1 MIGPR
6 HGKCCLEARLN
17 RSRRV
22 LLLMTDFFRTQNRY
36 FRARALGPLLAVL
49 MTAACATPSLD
60 EAADNGVND
69 PLEPMNRAIFS
80 FNQFAEGLLF
90 KPLALLYRD
99 LLPPEVQ
106 DAMSGI
112 LETLHTPV
120 VLANDILQGEP
131 ERAAETLGRFF
142 INGTLGLGGIFDV
155 AAEFG
160 MAGHNEDF
168 GQTLAVWGSGEGMYL
183 VLPLLGPSSLRDGI
197 GLGVDAMIDPL
208 TYYASF
214 GEQAGRSAAR
224 GINELSGVVDSLDEI
239 ERTSLDFY
247 ATLRSLYR
255 QQRADQILN
264 GAAPPVIPIPSIS
277 FEDFDIMDEDQ
288 VTQVN

>member
-1 MIGPR
+1 MIKNFRR
-6 HGKCCLEARLN
+6 HS
-17 RSRRV
+17 RS
-22 LLLMTDFFRTQNRY
+22 
-36 FRARALGPLLAVL
+36 FRAGVFVPLLAVL
-49 MTAACATPSLD
+49 AIAACATPSMD
-60 EAADNGVND
+60 GNADNGVND

-80 FNQFAEGLLF
+80 FNQFAQGLLF

-106 DAMSGI
+106 DAVGGI

-120 VLANDILQGEP
+120 TLANDLLQGEP
-131 ERAAETLGRFF
+131 ERAVETLGRFA
-142 INGTLGLGGIFDV
+142 INSTIGIGGIFDV

-160 MAGHNEDF
+160 LEGHNEDF

-183 VLPLLGPSSLRDGI
+183 VLPLFGPSNVRDGV
-197 GLGVDAMIDPL
+197 GLGLDALFDPL

-214 GEQAGRSAAR
+214 EPQAGRTLVR
-224 GINELSGVVDSLDEI
+224 GIDELSGVIDSLDEI

-255 QQRADQILN
+255 QQRDDQIRN
-264 GAAPPVIPIPSIS
+264 GAAPPVVPIPSIS
-277 FEDFDIMDEDQ
+277 FDDFVSPGEEQIT
-288 VTQVN
+288 VAN

>member
-1 MIGPR
+1 MDG
-6 HGKCCLEARLN
+6 
-17 RSRRV
+17 
-22 LLLMTDFFRTQNRY
+22 
-36 FRARALGPLLAVL
+36 AVDD
-49 MTAACATPSLD
+49 S
-60 EAADNGVND
+60 VND

-106 DAMSGI
+106 DAVGGI
-112 LETLHTPV
+112 LEILHTPIT
-120 VLANDILQGEP
+120 LANDILQGEP

-142 INGTLGLGGIFDV
+142 INGTVGLGGIFDV

-160 MAGHNEDF
+160 MVGHSEDF

-183 VLPLLGPSSLRDGI
+183 MLPLLGPSNVRDGI
-197 GLGVDAMIDPL
+197 GLGVDAFIDPL

-224 GINELSGVVDSLDEI
+224 GIDQLSGVVDSLDEI

-255 QQRADQILN
+255 QQRDDQIRN
-264 GAAPPVIPIPSIS
+264 GAAPPVVPIPSIS
-277 FEDFDIMDEDQ
+277 FDDFDPSDEDQ
-288 VTQVN
+288 VSQVN